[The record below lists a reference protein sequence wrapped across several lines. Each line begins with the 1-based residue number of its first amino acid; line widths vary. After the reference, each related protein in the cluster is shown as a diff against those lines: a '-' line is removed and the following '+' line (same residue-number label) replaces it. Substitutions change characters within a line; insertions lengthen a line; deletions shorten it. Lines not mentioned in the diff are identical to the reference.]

1 MSQPPTG
8 QPGPTPP
15 RRTLLD
21 AGFGDDD
28 GRASPQVLEALA
40 AYDADPD
47 ARHLETLA
55 VLQDSRLLVPVVAVL
70 GEVETGE
77 DGLARD
83 KSSDMAT
90 VLMRGPGGRTALLA
104 FTSLAAMQA
113 WRADSRP
120 VPVAVPAAAEAAR
133 HDGADT
139 LLVDVAGP
147 VRFVVQDDDLR
158 ALAEGYRLAELG
170 GRLAWTKV
178 VDPG

>member
-8 QPGPTPP
+8 
-15 RRTLLD
+15 RRLLD
-21 AGFGDDD
+21 TGFGDDD
-28 GRASPQVLEALA
+28 GTADPRVSAALA

-47 ARHLETLA
+47 ALGRETLA

-70 GEVETGE
+70 GEVEVGE

-83 KSSDMAT
+83 KTSDMAT
-90 VLMRGPGGRTALLA
+90 VLMQGPGGRTALLA
-104 FTSLAAMQA
+104 FTSMAALQA

-120 VPVAVPAAAEAAR
+120 VPVAVAAAAQAAR

-147 VRFVVQDDDLR
+147 VRFVVQDDDLQ
-158 ALAEGYRLAELG
+158 ALAEGFRLVDVG
-170 GRLAWTKV
+170 GRLSWTKV
-178 VDPG
+178 VDPT

>member
-1 MSQPPTG
+1 MNAHPPPDG
-8 QPGPTPP
+8 PGGG
-15 RRTLLD
+15 RRLLD

-28 GRASPQVLEALA
+28 GSADARLAAALA

-47 ARHLETLA
+47 AHDREVLA

-70 GEVETGE
+70 GEVEVGE

-83 KSSDMAT
+83 KTSDMAT

-104 FTSLAAMQA
+104 FTSLAALQA
-113 WRADSRP
+113 WRPDGRP
-120 VPVAVPAAAEAAR
+120 VPVAVPAAAQAAR

-139 LLVDVAGP
+139 LLLDVAGP
-147 VRFVVQDDDLR
+147 VRFVVQDDDLQ
-158 ALAEGYRLAELG
+158 ALADGFRLADVG

>member
-1 MSQPPTG
+1 MDDDR
-8 QPGPTPP
+8 PGAG
-15 RRTLLD
+15 RSLLD
-21 AGFGDDD
+21 TGFGDDD
-28 GRASPQVLEALA
+28 GTIAPELAAALA
-40 AYDADPD
+40 AYDADP
-47 ARHLETLA
+47 ASLERQTLA
-55 VLQDSRLLVPVVAVL
+55 VLQDARLLVPVVAVL
-70 GEVETGE
+70 GELEVGE

-83 KSSDMAT
+83 KTSDMAT

-104 FTSLAAMQA
+104 FTSMQSLQA
-113 WRADSRP
+113 WRPDARP

-158 ALAEGYRLAELG
+158 ALAEGYRLTDVG

-178 VDPG
+178 VAPTD